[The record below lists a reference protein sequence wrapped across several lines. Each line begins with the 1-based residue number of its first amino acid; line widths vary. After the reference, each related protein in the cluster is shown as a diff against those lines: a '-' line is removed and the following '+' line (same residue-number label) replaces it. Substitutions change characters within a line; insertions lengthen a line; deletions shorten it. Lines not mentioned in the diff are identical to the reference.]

1 MTVIIKKLYQQKRFH
16 FKIKNVCIYYHVM
29 HLFKIKKIPKSK
41 SMDFSIFVM
50 VKVVLFTTLRVIAI
64 LTSILNIIVFLN
76 PMLKDSTYRLLL
88 ISSVNDLAYS
98 LMVVVLF
105 LIRDPFCIIFC
116 SLSNQYFRYWL
127 YIIIE
132 DYLTSCLFM
141 MNILIELLQSF
152 KRYFVISNNKNSNTL
167 SVFYFVIYFFL
178 FSFIFYSPVVFLN
191 KVVFVNNTNE
201 YKVELTQFGI
211 SKFGRLIPF
220 FLSLIRLT
228 LATIVLFVLNV
239 LTFVRF
245 KKYFN
250 RKSFLS
256 EQNSFKNSTNLTSY
270 GTRQKTTASSILL
283 PLKASKNI
291 TLMLISISV
300 LFSLGSLP
308 LALFY
313 AFRDF
318 FIVKHEYQIIMF
330 EFSVL
335 CLHLFIIV
343 KLFIYYSFNKMYR
356 KILSNQLVNF
366 FRFFSLKN

>member
-1 MTVIIKKLYQQKRFH
+1 
-16 FKIKNVCIYYHVM
+16 
-29 HLFKIKKIPKSK
+29 
-41 SMDFSIFVM
+41 MDLSIFVL
-50 VKVVLFTTLRVIAI
+50 VKEILFTALRVIAI

-76 PMLKDSTYRLLL
+76 PILKNSTYRLLL
-88 ISSVNDLAYS
+88 ISSVNDLVYS

-105 LIRDPFCIIFC
+105 LIREPFCIIFC
-116 SLSNQYFRYWL
+116 TLSNQYLRYWL

-152 KRYFVISNNKNSNTL
+152 KRLFVISNNKNMNTL
-167 SVFYFVIYFFL
+167 SVSFYIIFFFL
-178 FSFIFYSPVVFLN
+178 FSFTFYSPVVFLN
-191 KVVFVNNTNE
+191 KVVFINNTNE
-201 YKVELTQFGI
+201 YKVEFTKFGT

-220 FLSLIRLT
+220 LLSLIRLT
-228 LATIVLFVLNV
+228 LATIVLFLINI

-245 KKYFN
+245 KKYFK
-250 RKSFLS
+250 RKSFLN
-256 EQNSFKNSTNLTSY
+256 EKNSTNFISY
-270 GTRQKTTASSILL
+270 GTGQNPTATSVRMSIR
-283 PLKASKNI
+283 ASKNI

-308 LALFY
+308 FALYY

-318 FIVKHEYQIIMF
+318 FVVEHDYQILMF

-356 KILSNQLVNF
+356 KILSNHLILF
-366 FRFFSLKN
+366 FRFFSFKN